1 MVDKISGCQDN
12 FTVAR
17 YKQELAKP
25 YSKAYLFIC
34 KEADFKADSEMND
47 VSDFVEEKPLIDLP
61 SNDDSIFDR
70 SVLDIAQQVPSSA
83 ANTATKLD
91 ERMVT
96 YNTWKTVSILPW
108 PLLR

>member
-17 YKQELAKP
+17 YKQEPAKP
-25 YSKAYLFIC
+25 YSKADLFIC

-47 VSDFVEEKPLIDLP
+47 ALDFVEEKPLIDLP

-70 SVLDIAQQVPSSA
+70 SVLDIAHPSYAGGTFTFLPLKPVHRSPSS
-83 ANTATKLD
+83 KFHPVPL
-91 ERMVT
+91 
-96 YNTWKTVSILPW
+96 ILPQN
-108 PLLR
+108 

>member
-25 YSKAYLFIC
+25 YSKVDLFIC

-47 VSDFVEEKPLIDLP
+47 VSDFVAFNRP
-61 SNDDSIFDR
+61 
-70 SVLDIAQQVPSSA
+70 
-83 ANTATKLD
+83 T
-91 ERMVT
+91 
-96 YNTWKTVSILPW
+96 
-108 PLLR
+108 LRRWQHIW

>member
-25 YSKAYLFIC
+25 YSKADLFIC
-34 KEADFKADSEMND
+34 KEADFKADREMND

-61 SNDDSIFDR
+61 SDD
-70 SVLDIAQQVPSSA
+70 
-83 ANTATKLD
+83 
-91 ERMVT
+91 
-96 YNTWKTVSILPW
+96 NTWKTVSILPW